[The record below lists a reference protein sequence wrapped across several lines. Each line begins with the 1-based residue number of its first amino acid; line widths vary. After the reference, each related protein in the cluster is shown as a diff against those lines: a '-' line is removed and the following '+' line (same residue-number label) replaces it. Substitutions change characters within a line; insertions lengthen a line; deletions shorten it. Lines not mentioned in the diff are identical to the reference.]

1 VTTGADI
8 SLKCVCKRSLTSD
21 GKCPTC
27 SRKPDNCVCDED
39 IGFPDN
45 AAELQALAGG
55 GGEMGSSPPGLRE
68 NNDDQALPSDQ
79 R

>member
-1 VTTGADI
+1 MTGADI

-27 SRKPDNCVCDED
+27 SRKPDNCVCNED
-39 IGFPDN
+39 TGFSDN
-45 AAELQALAGG
+45 ATELQRLAGG
-55 GGEMGSSPPGLRE
+55 GGEMGSSPAGMRDG
-68 NNDDQALPSDQ
+68 DDHQSLPSDQ